1 MSRKPL
7 SVRRQEFRALARREQ
22 QAPPPSV
29 SSVEIPAPAADRQ
42 VPEAV
47 LPPFDATPWSVDI
60 RDGDE
65 TILLDGFWPDVRAAM
80 LERLSAT
87 CTANEMASMR
97 AVTEA
102 ASPSGW
108 MRVAW
113 ARGRMSLIRDG
124 FVMAAAEEKT
134 AAASEDGH
142 EEAPRP
148 LACAC
153 A

>member
-47 LPPFDATPWSVDI
+47 LPPVDATPWSVDI

-65 TILLDGFWPDVRAAM
+65 AVLLDGCWPDVRTAL

-87 CTANEMASMR
+87 RTANEMASVR

-102 ASPSGW
+102 APASGW

-113 ARGRMSLIRDG
+113 ARGCMSMVRDG
-124 FVMAAAEEKT
+124 SVLAVVEEK
-134 AAASEDGH
+134 ADVGASEADLD
-142 EEAPRP
+142 EAPRP
-148 LACAC
+148 MAYA
-153 A
+153 